1 MIFLKVI
8 IVMPMNPA
16 TGKGWKKD
24 IDVDNPCKKDII
36 QCFRENAYLTNEVIL
51 NVRKSVQ
58 AKEFFH
64 DTHFGIVQ
72 SLWLDSDVISH
83 KAKPSFSSFIHF
95 NSSLPYYI
103 AMMDPKLQFWSESPD
118 ITPRIML
125 TMKKNTQLFFGIK
138 V

>member
-1 MIFLKVI
+1 
-8 IVMPMNPA
+8 MPMNPA

-24 IDVDNPCKKDII
+24 IDVDIPGPCKKDIT
-36 QCFRENAYLTNEVIL
+36 QCFRENAYLTNNVLL
-51 NVRKSVQ
+51 NMRKSIQ